1 MFLSRDEL
9 MKAARERKQKYI
21 SNPQEEHHRLLVP
34 RSNSNH
40 WSNSIGYYSKENM
53 PTLVTGQPDRRRDE
67 DQRKMER
74 HLRYS
79 NLDRAMNPRKPSYG
93 HMFNPLEVPIM
104 DILAV
109 DTEREFGWQYP
120 SQETMIATSG

>member
-1 MFLSRDEL
+1 
-9 MKAARERKQKYI
+9 
-21 SNPQEEHHRLLVP
+21 
-34 RSNSNH
+34 
-40 WSNSIGYYSKENM
+40 M

-67 DQRKMER
+67 DRRKMER

-79 NLDRAMNPRKPSYG
+79 SLDRAMNPLKPSYG

-109 DTEREFGWQYP
+109 DVEREFRWQYP
-120 SQETMIATSG
+120 SQETMIALQANQGLARSMLRICEVREIILNGDQTED